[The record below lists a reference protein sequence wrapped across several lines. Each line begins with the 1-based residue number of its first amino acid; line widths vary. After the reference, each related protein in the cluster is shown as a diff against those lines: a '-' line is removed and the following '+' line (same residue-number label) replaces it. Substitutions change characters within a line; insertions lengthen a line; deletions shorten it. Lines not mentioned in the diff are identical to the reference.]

1 MTVGSRQRP
10 VPIGY
15 RLRATHVL
23 PSKGHTMFRAGDV
36 DGGHRVA
43 DDREGEE
50 VTLKPVKVWRGEK
63 FCR

>member
-1 MTVGSRQRP
+1 
-10 VPIGY
+10 
-15 RLRATHVL
+15 
-23 PSKGHTMFRAGDV
+23 MFRAGDV

-50 VTLKPVKVWRGEK
+50 VTLRPVKVWRGEK